1 MKTKSIV
8 FAALSLTAVTFAQK
22 REIKS
27 AEKAAESGSY
37 AQAQT
42 EIEAVSG
49 MMGDMDDKD
58 KEYFYFVK
66 GRAYLGG
73 EENKNADQLLKAMEA
88 FNKVSEYNDGSK
100 YGDEAK
106 QFKQQAMN
114 SIISSA
120 VDDQNAEKYDSAANK
135 LYTLYTLTPKDTSY
149 LYFAASNAVNGQ
161 NYDTALKYY
170 NQLKDMGYTGIETQ
184 YTAKNKES
192 GEVENFNSKQQRD
205 LFVKAGSHEN
215 PQMVVTESRAGEI
228 AKNIALIYVQ
238 EGENDKAVT
247 AIQDALAESPD
258 DDALLR
264 SAADVYLKMDM
275 TEEYEAAM
283 DKVIAKDPNNP
294 GLYFNLGVGAAKAG
308 NTEKAMGYYNKALE
322 IDPNYSAANL
332 NIAALMLGKDK
343 DIIEQMNS
351 LGNTKADNA
360 KYEELK
366 KERLKLYGDAVPYLE
381 KAIAGDEPN
390 VEAVRTLYNIHVQLG
405 NKTEADKYKAQ
416 LDAMEGGN

>member
-22 REIKS
+22 KEIKS
-27 AEKAAESGSY
+27 AEKAVESGSY

-49 MMGDMDDKD
+49 MMSQMDEKE
-58 KEYFYFVK
+58 KEYYYFVK

-73 EENKNADQLLKAMEA
+73 EDNKNADQLLKAMEA
-88 FNKVSEYNDGSK
+88 FTTVYEFNDGDK
-100 YGDEAK
+100 YGEEAK

-114 SIISSA
+114 AVISSA
-120 VDDQNAEKYDSAANK
+120 VDDQNAEKYGEAANK

-161 NYDTALKYY
+161 DYATALNYY
-170 NQLKDMGYTGIETQ
+170 TQLKDMGYTGIETQ
-184 YTAKNKES
+184 YTAVNKED
-192 GEVENFNSKQQRD
+192 GKVETFPSKQQRD
-205 LFVKAGSHEN
+205 LFVKAGSHED
-215 PQMVVTESRAGEI
+215 PKVVVTESRAGEI

-247 AIQDALAESPD
+247 AIQDALAENPD

-322 IDPNYSAANL
+322 IDPNYAAANL

-343 DIIEQMNS
+343 EIIEKMNS
-351 LGNTKADNA
+351 LGNTKSDNA

-366 KERLKLYGDAVPYLE
+366 KERLKLYEDAVPYLE

-390 VEAVRTLYNIHVQLG
+390 IEAVRTLYNIHIQLG
-405 NKTEADKYKAQ
+405 NTADADKYKAQ
-416 LDAMEGGN
+416 LDAMEGK